1 MSDKLLI
8 YNKLLE
14 RPLIPNKS
22 YPLNLDNIQ
31 KYLAEIRED
40 VRPIIKKIFEKTKHV
55 SYKTFKFILNA
66 NFKEF
71 IHYCSINNIKN
82 VYLFFRSYDDES
94 EIPDIFKKSNFW
106 IAQHFIQYI
115 KKYKIDLNVL
125 IIYNKEDSYFIK
137 TNEIILVLDDC
148 AYTGQQL
155 SYELQNCINDIKD
168 RKLNLYI
175 LITFISEQAIKR
187 IKDDIRTHNVIFS
200 KNINIIYPM
209 SKYLTKDELKII
221 TKYKIGPKFDGIDV
235 YTNYPIYFD
244 HKLADSLSTF
254 TSIYSGFIPIKNQ
267 VIPVITNCE
276 HITEFKPKDEV
287 KPKCPPNPY
296 KIKTDDG
303 YDKTLFKKYSSKLND
318 NRKLKIN
325 SLLIDK
331 KKVKKPTFYSDR
343 RIKSKTSSPKKLLI
357 SPNKQKSFIM
367 KNKINSLKDPPLI
380 PIQSY
385 PIIKSKLTDFLQKYR
400 NDIKKSEDSV
410 FEKIIDN
417 IYYFSYDTFKT
428 ALFTCFDNL
437 IKYYNKNKLT
447 KITFI
452 INLAK
457 KYTSRYWVAQ
467 HFMQYLNEK
476 SIVNINI
483 DFINDFKS
491 IKDNTK
497 ETYVYFDDCLYNVE
511 RYDEDKLNKNIEALK
526 TDNTF
531 LIVCPYFTEYI
542 YSVLN
547 KYNKNT
553 IIFHSIVL
561 SEVNSFLNESDI
573 KILKSSVMRK
583 ILDSTLVYFDH
594 SIDRMN
600 TYYTELD
607 DLHSFI
613 ECFVKNDYIPSPY
626 TVFNIERH
634 IHLFK
639 KYPVV
644 VKEKPK
650 TPPKKEVVVVK
661 EKTKTPPKKEVVVVK
676 GIKSKYFKRD
686 LTAED
691 CKAWKKNKIANP
703 LKPKNPITNY
713 AINTDSPIYK
723 ELDKHCSSMKLS
735 PSDKTDI
742 VVIKEKSKISPK
754 KGDVVVKGIK
764 SKYFKRDLTAEDC
777 KAWKKNKIDN
787 PLKPK
792 NPITNYAINTDSP
805 IYKELDKHCASMK
818 LS

>member
-1 MSDKLLI
+1 MSNKLLI

-40 VRPIIKKIFEKTKHV
+40 VRPIIKKIFEKTNHV

-82 VYLFFRSYDDES
+82 VYLFFRPYDDES
-94 EIPDIFKKSNFW
+94 EIPNIFKKSNFW

-125 IIYNKEDSYFIK
+125 VIYNKEDFYFIK

-155 SYELQNCINDIKD
+155 SFELQNCVNDIKD
-168 RKLNLYI
+168 KKLNLYI

-221 TKYKIGPKFDGIDV
+221 TKYKIGPKFIGIDV

-244 HKLADSLSTF
+244 HKLADSISTF
-254 TSIYSGFIPIKNQ
+254 TSIYSGYIPVKNQ

-276 HITEFKPKDEV
+276 HIIEFKPKDEE

-296 KIKTDDG
+296 KTKTDDG

-325 SLLIDK
+325 SLSLNK
-331 KKVKKPTFYSDR
+331 KSKKPTFYSDR
-343 RIKSKTSSPKKLLI
+343 SVKSKTSSIKKLI
-357 SPNKQKSFIM
+357 FSPNKQNLFTI
-367 KNKINSLKDPPLI
+367 KNKINVLKEPPLI

-385 PIIKSKLTDFLQKYR
+385 PIVKSKLTDFLKKNRQY
-400 NDIKKSEDSV
+400 IHKSEDV
-410 FEKIIDN
+410 IFEKILDN

-437 IKYYNKNKLT
+437 IKYYNKNNLT
-447 KITFI
+447 KITFV
-452 INLAK
+452 INLTK
-457 KYTSRYWVAQ
+457 KYTSTYWVAQ

-483 DFINDFKS
+483 DIIKDFKS
-491 IKDNTK
+491 IKDKTK
-497 ETYVYFDDCLYNVE
+497 QTYVYFEDCMYDTDDYNNN
-511 RYDEDKLNKNIEALK
+511 KLNNNIEILK

-531 LIVCPYFTEYI
+531 LIVCPYFYKNI
-542 YSVLN
+542 YSLLN
-547 KYNKNT
+547 KHNKNT
-553 IIFHSIVL
+553 EIFYSMKLSNISTFLIVCPYFYKNIYSLLNKHNKNTEIFYSMKL
-561 SEVNSFLNESDI
+561 SNISTFLTASDI
-573 KILKSSVMRK
+573 KTLKLSEIHD
-583 ILDSTLVYFDH
+583 ILDFTLVYFDH
-594 SIDRMN
+594 SINRMK
-600 TYYTELD
+600 TYYSIFEKYN
-607 DLHSFI
+607 SFI

-626 TVFNIERH
+626 TEYNIEKH

-639 KYPVV
+639 KYPVL
-644 VKEKPK
+644 VKDKPK
-650 TPPKKEVVVVK
+650 TPPKKDVVVVK
-661 EKTKTPPKKEVVVVK
+661 DKSKTPPKKNVVV

-686 LTAED
+686 LTAD
-691 CKAWKKNKIANP
+691 
-703 LKPKNPITNY
+703 
-713 AINTDSPIYK
+713 
-723 ELDKHCSSMKLS
+723 
-735 PSDKTDI
+735 
-742 VVIKEKSKISPK
+742 
-754 KGDVVVKGIK
+754 
-764 SKYFKRDLTAEDC
+764 DC

-805 IYKELDKHCASMK
+805 IYKELNKHCSSMK